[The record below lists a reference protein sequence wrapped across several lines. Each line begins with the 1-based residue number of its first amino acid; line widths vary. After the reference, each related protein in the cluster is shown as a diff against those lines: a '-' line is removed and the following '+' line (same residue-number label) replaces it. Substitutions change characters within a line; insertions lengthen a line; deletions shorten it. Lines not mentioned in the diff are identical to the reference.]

1 MELSTL
7 NKISDL
13 FKQLEEKRF
22 PNSSLNNTTSMARQ
36 IGTMS
41 VFISEKNAKQIIKML
56 EREMGEFNNDQHRT
70 KNSRRNTKSRYG

>member
-7 NKISDL
+7 NQMSDL

-22 PNSSLNNTTSMARQ
+22 PQSSLNSTTSMARQ

-41 VFISEKNAKQIIKML
+41 VFISEKNAKKIIKML
-56 EREMGEFNNDQHRT
+56 QQEMENN
-70 KNSRRNTKSRYG
+70 

>member
-7 NKISDL
+7 NQMSDL

-22 PNSSLNNTTSMARQ
+22 PESSLNHTTSMARQ

-41 VFISEKNAKQIIKML
+41 VFISEKNAKKIIKML
-56 EREMGEFNNDQHRT
+56 QQEMENN
-70 KNSRRNTKSRYG
+70 